1 MLPISPASMS
11 FIWFSTEHV
20 NYVCWCCTRP
30 MTVRRCNVCT
40 YLKLTTTPIGE
51 GFEGGNMKAHAGP
64 FWELTMVKH
73 CLHMY
78 LFSFLVTRYYHC
90 EASEGFRVFKN
101 LVMFT
106 NFYYFTR
113 KSNSSSTSGHII
125 LNFTTFHLAGHLLMW
140 DDGSSIKPAKHG
152 LANFTP
158 HCETSQPPVFQL
170 NLPNVPASNISPN
183 KNNACH

>member
-11 FIWFSTEHV
+11 FIWFSTKHV
-20 NYVCWCCTRP
+20 NNDVDQRLE
-30 MTVRRCNVCT
+30 MV
-40 YLKLTTTPIGE
+40 TTTPIGE

-113 KSNSSSTSGHII
+113 KSNSTGHFNPKH

-170 NLPNVPASNISPN
+170 NLPNVAASNISPN

>member
-1 MLPISPASMS
+1 MLYKTNDCATVQCMYVSEVDNNAH
-11 FIWFSTEHV
+11 WRRLWRWKHESTCRPFLSA
-20 NYVCWCCTRP
+20 NYSQTL
-30 MTVRRCNVCT
+30 
-40 YLKLTTTPIGE
+40 LK
-51 GFEGGNMKAHAGP
+51 
-64 FWELTMVKH
+64 
-73 CLHMY
+73 Y

-170 NLPNVPASNISPN
+170 NLPNVAASNISPN